1 MTSLVSAAVEVL
13 ALLATLAA
21 AAALARP
28 FRQARPA
35 AAPEPG
41 RPLRAFLAPLVS
53 PLAVIG
59 LSAALLDPARAA
71 GRALAA
77 DVGGYGLH
85 FRAWMLF
92 WLVVLAVSLLDGIAD
107 AAAALRRKPPPIPDL
122 LRSIL
127 RAAVFVAA
135 AFVILNRVLGRDI
148 SALLTSTALLTAVI
162 GFALQGVLGNLLA
175 GMSLHLVR
183 SVVPGDWIAVEGV
196 EGEVIE
202 TNWRETRLRTTG
214 GHIIVVPNGK
224 LAESLVQNLT
234 RPTPVRRHAVN
245 VGASY
250 SDAPAEVIAALVASA
265 LSVPDVLRDPP
276 PSAFVTEYK
285 DFGVNYQ
292 LRFWSR
298 RYFDRT
304 PLEGDVNRMIWYQ
317 FKRRGIEIPF
327 PMSDKLLNDF
337 MEVVAAQR
345 RQAPRELEI
354 ERRLADLAASEFV
367 TRILVDE
374 QDRPLVSREE
384 MRALVGLMRHV
395 PYTRGETIFRQGE
408 AGESCFVV
416 VRGQIRGSIENEGAT
431 EPGRFTVGPGG
442 VLGEMSLTTGLPRT
456 ATIAAEDEVELLEI
470 PREAFAR
477 LLGLRPEIPEIL
489 ARVVSGRAAANA
501 EALEKLKAA
510 GAEAGKSLER
520 ASLLKRF
527 LGLLG
532 RKGQPEG
539 PPG

>member
-1 MTSLVSAAVEVL
+1 MTSIVSAAVEVL

-21 AAALARP
+21 AAVLARP
-28 FRQARPA
+28 FRRPRPA

-77 DVGGYGLH
+77 AVGGYGLH

-127 RAAVFVAA
+127 RTAVFVAA

-214 GHIIVVPNGK
+214 GHFIVVPNGK

-265 LSVPDVLRDPP
+265 LSVPEVLRDPP
-276 PSAFVTEYK
+276 PSAFATEYK
-285 DFGVNYQ
+285 DFGINYQ

-337 MEVVAAQR
+337 MEVVYTQR
-345 RQAPRELEI
+345 RLQSEDG
-354 ERRLADLAASEFV
+354 ERARLTDDLMASEFV

-374 QDRPLVSREE
+374 KGAALVTREE
-384 MRALVGLMRHV
+384 LRGVAEHLRRVR
-395 PYTRGETIFRQGE
+395 YTRGETIFRQGE
-408 AGESCFVV
+408 AGESCYVV
-416 VRGQIRGSIENEGAT
+416 VRGRLQGRIAQEGVA
-431 EPGRFTVGPGG
+431 EPHRFGAGPGA
-442 VLGEMSLTTGLPRT
+442 VIGEMSLMTGLPRT
-456 ATIAAEDEVELLEI
+456 ATVAAEEEVELLEI

-477 LLGLRPEIPEIL
+477 VLGLRPEIPEVL
-489 ARVVSGRAAANA
+489 ASVVSGRAAANA

-510 GAEAGKSLER
+510 GGEAGKSLER

-532 RKGQPEG
+532 RKV
-539 PPG
+539 